1 MAFSSNKFAKASS
14 KSTTFG
20 KINISNSYSILEPG
34 GGSGIIDILNKFKW
48 KNWGSAGEV
57 PSIYAEERS
66 LSYGVFTN
74 SILSLIEQ
82 GKNVLTNEG
91 LDIYSK
97 LYQSEPTGF
106 NYVFPYLLGDGSN
119 IKTISNQ
126 WIQVGSGI
134 TEMVN
139 GMSGTS
145 KTDEKNKFVANLVGA
160 GINFAAGS
168 FSPGWGM
175 EELFQFNNTA
185 RQSLPISFPLYNTG
199 DIEDIYSN
207 LSFINLFSYQNLK
220 NRTSMMTYLPPKI
233 YAVDAK
239 ALGGIYM
246 PVSYVSDFKVDSIG
260 TTRRMSEL
268 KKYGISTTLI
278 PEAYRIS
285 ITFTELLPQSANIF
299 LGALGGKKVNVVSI
313 SDSDNSNNSIA
324 DNNIFQSVVQVK
336 SESSEGVTF
345 KAEEATII
353 ITGGRNSPRPD
364 VPLNN

>member
-1 MAFSSNKFAKASS
+1 MAFSSNKFDKATP
-14 KSTTFG
+14 KSNTFG
-20 KINISNSYSILEPG
+20 KINISNSYSILERS

-57 PSIYAEERS
+57 PAVYAEERS

-74 SILSLIEQ
+74 SILNLIEQ

-97 LYQSEPTGF
+97 LYESEPTGF

-119 IKTISNQ
+119 IRTINNQ
-126 WIQVGSGI
+126 WSQVGSGI

-145 KTDEKNKFVANLVGA
+145 KNDEKNPFFANLVSA

-168 FSPGWGM
+168 VSPGWGM
-175 EELFQFNNTA
+175 EELFQFQNTA

-233 YAVDAK
+233 YVVDAK

-246 PVSYVSDFKVDSIG
+246 PVAYVSDFKVDSIG

-268 KKYGISTTLI
+268 KKYGISNALI
-278 PEAYRIS
+278 PEAYKVS

-313 SDSDNSNNSIA
+313 SDSNDSNN
-324 DNNIFQSVVQVK
+324 NNSSAPPSVQVPNTTP
-336 SESSEGVTF
+336 SRS
-345 KAEEATII
+345 TII
-353 ITGGRNSPRPD
+353 INASTTTETFSDAPPQTFQSIQ
-364 VPLNN
+364 